1 MTIPYLIPTSQVI
14 LIPGRDISWTIGY
27 NGVQSPGEAVNQ
39 ELVLGALFH
48 CPLKQTVLRT
58 NEEMKTEKD
67 EMKTEKDEINLHV
80 MATGT
85 MVPLVM
91 WCSIS
96 SPYYQNMKLY
106 QILIKTSYTLKYQ
119 YLYLGSRGCPLCP
132 QQISRRKVYM
142 TIFLNYPVWQCYN
155 TVLHSFV
162 IHIRAGIKTNLAHW
176 VPLPAPGPP
185 STNITLGFAS
195 PILKRRICQS

>member
-1 MTIPYLIPTSQVI
+1 M
-14 LIPGRDISWTIGY
+14 GDISWIIGL
-27 NGVQSPGEAVNQ
+27 NDVQSPGEAVNQ

-58 NEEMKTEKD
+58 NENMKTE
-67 EMKTEKDEINLHV
+67 MDEINLHV

-106 QILIKTSYTLKYQ
+106 QILI
-119 YLYLGSRGCPLCP
+119 
-132 QQISRRKVYM
+132 
-142 TIFLNYPVWQCYN
+142 
-155 TVLHSFV
+155 
-162 IHIRAGIKTNLAHW
+162 
-176 VPLPAPGPP
+176 
-185 STNITLGFAS
+185 
-195 PILKRRICQS
+195 

>member
-1 MTIPYLIPTSQVI
+1 MTIPYLVPTSQVI
-14 LIPGRDISWTIGY
+14 LIPGRDISWMIGL

-58 NEEMKTEKD
+58 NEEMKTEKN
-67 EMKTEKDEINLHV
+67 EINLHV

-106 QILIKTSYTLKYQ
+106 Q
-119 YLYLGSRGCPLCP
+119 
-132 QQISRRKVYM
+132 
-142 TIFLNYPVWQCYN
+142 
-155 TVLHSFV
+155 
-162 IHIRAGIKTNLAHW
+162 NLDLDKH
-176 VPLPAPGPP
+176 P
-185 STNITLGFAS
+185 
-195 PILKRRICQS
+195 